1 MNRLFARFEKIREWF
16 ERYVG
21 AFDLSVPMIQM
32 KYTHSRDVMK
42 VGETLTRALEWPSD
56 AAEVGVSACLLHDT
70 GRFSQYRDF
79 GTYYDGAS
87 VDHGERGFE
96 VLLSDF
102 PSEAADA
109 EAREVLLQAVRWHNK
124 KNLPKLTPEVMPFCR
139 LVRDADKLDV
149 FYLVRRRMDEGTVG
163 DLLPR
168 HKIDAP
174 LSETLLHE
182 VEEHWSG
189 TYKNASSLLDF
200 TLIQLTWA
208 LDINFTPSLQML
220 EDSGMLTRMRSQFP
234 KEPRIQALLE
244 RLFVRVADHKRAL
257 VSRNEQPAF
266 GRASTAPSV

>member
-1 MNRLFARFEKIREWF
+1 MFARFEKIREWF

-21 AFDLSVPMIQM
+21 TFDLSVPIIQM
-32 KYTHSRDVMK
+32 KYTHSLDVMK
-42 VGETLTRALEWPSD
+42 VGETLTRVLEWPPD
-56 AAEVGVSACLLHDT
+56 AAAVGVSACLLHDA

-87 VDHGERGFE
+87 VDHGQRGFE

-124 KNLPKLTPEVMPFCR
+124 KRLPDLASEAMPFCR

-168 HKIDAP
+168 HKLDAP
-174 LSETLLHE
+174 LSETLLRE
-182 VEEHWSG
+182 VEERWSG

-208 LDINFTPSLQML
+208 LDINFAPSLQML
-220 EDSGMLTRMRSQFP
+220 EDSGMLTRMRGQFP
-234 KEPRIQALLE
+234 KESRVQAVLD
-244 RLFVRVADHKRAL
+244 RLFVRIADHKRAL
-257 VSRNEQPAF
+257 ASMDERW
-266 GRASTAPSV
+266 GRTSAVPSVGGE